1 VVAVDNGRDAVE
13 KILEGSFD
21 LVLMDMQMPILN
33 GFEAV
38 SQLRE
43 KGVGIPIIAL
53 TAYAM
58 ADDRA
63 KCVHAGCDDYLSKP
77 IQQEDMSKMLKKHL
91 PVRTG

>member
-1 VVAVDNGRDAVE
+1 VVAVDNGKDAVE
-13 KILEGSFD
+13 KVLNDSFD

-63 KCVHAGCDDYLSKP
+63 KCLEAGCDDYLSKP
-77 IQQEDMSKMLKKHL
+77 IQREDMLEMLKKHL
-91 PVRTG
+91 DVKTV